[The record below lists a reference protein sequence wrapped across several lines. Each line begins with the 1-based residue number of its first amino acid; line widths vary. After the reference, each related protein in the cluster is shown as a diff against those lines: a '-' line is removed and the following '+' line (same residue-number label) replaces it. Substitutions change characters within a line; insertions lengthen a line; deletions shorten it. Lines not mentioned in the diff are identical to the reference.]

1 MSDRKGSFVLLFII
15 ALAALGF
22 SGYLTVDKFF
32 LTPKPENLTD
42 DSLILVGLWNGL
54 EENVEYAPWNSGAS
68 WLVEFPDNLYNDSN
82 HISVSSN
89 STRFQLLQKG
99 FYKIT
104 VLLLFYGLDSL
115 SDTIYWAV
123 LLRNSTIEGYFERI
137 GVPANPITAY
147 YIVQASFYVES
158 TGLDNFAINCYS
170 TGDSFSLSASGIN
183 QLSIE
188 YAQ

>member
-1 MSDRKGSFVLLFII
+1 MSDRKGSIVLLFII

-22 SGYLTVDKFF
+22 SGYLVVDKFF
-32 LTPKPENLTD
+32 LTPEPEELTGD
-42 DSLILVGLWNGL
+42 GLILVGLWNDL
-54 EENVEYAPWNSGAS
+54 EENLDYAPWDSGTN
-68 WLVEFPDNLYNDSN
+68 WLAEFPDNLYNDSN

-89 STRFQLLQKG
+89 YTRFQLLQKG

-137 GVPANPITAY
+137 AIPANPITAY

-170 TGDSFSLSASGIN
+170 NGDSFSLSSSGTN
-183 QLSIE
+183 QLAIE